1 MCAWARLV
9 HGLRV
14 SQWVKQLLGSLRPC
28 QPRFLR
34 CPICGSLTQSLSAL
48 GSISATEGGQLGD
61 EGVVGRKVA
70 DEPRCSEEDVYE
82 LRWKKR

>member
-1 MCAWARLV
+1 
-9 HGLRV
+9 
-14 SQWVKQLLGSLRPC
+14 
-28 QPRFLR
+28 
-34 CPICGSLTQSLSAL
+34 
-48 GSISATEGGQLGD
+48 LGD